1 MFFHHKYE
9 KSTLLNASLIL
20 LVAVLL
26 VQPAFVCARQKFD
39 EFDYN
44 NFISKATKRELFDE
58 IRENPSIKKQKI
70 PPLNENMLL
79 CGIRN
84 DLPLENIELILSAGQ
99 NVKFTNANKQDSLM
113 YLALYSEDN
122 RKIMRPILLQYGN
135 KSNLKHALK
144 RRDSYKKDAL
154 DYLIEKRNIPLY
166 DELYFLLGEKPI
178 KRCKDALFGVNSTY
192 VPTPVEEDDETSE
205 REIIVPDVT
214 ETTKKVEEVKLEEVI
229 EEETPDSD
237 GLEKLKEVD
246 ESEVPPLTFDS
257 LDVES
262 EKSKPIYLYDYMPK
276 QEQFVPERTDPN
288 RIALANIE
296 NPNSRDS
303 NGRTMLMNAAKNGSE
318 WEVRSLLN
326 SGADVSLC
334 DYEGWNALM
343 FAIRY
348 QNNLNIV
355 NVLLENGADI
365 YASNN
370 YGANSFQLAALYSSN
385 PEILKTI
392 LNQYTA
398 GSNEIFRAFILT
410 LTSNNTSSAVQE
422 AKLQVFI
429 NRNVPLNRFFEG
441 KTPLMYAAEF
451 SDSTSILKLLL
462 DAGAISTMRDA
473 NGKTAFDYASQ
484 NVKLAHDDVFWSLNS
499 N

>member
-1 MFFHHKYE
+1 M
-9 KSTLLNASLIL
+9 
-20 LVAVLL
+20 
-26 VQPAFVCARQKFD
+26 QPAFICARQKFD

-99 NVKFTNANKQDSLM
+99 NVKYTNANKQDSLM
-113 YLALYSEDN
+113 YLALYSDDN
-122 RKIMRPILLQYGN
+122 KKIMKPILLQYGN
-135 KSNLKHALK
+135 KSELKRALK

-178 KRCKDALFGVNSTY
+178 KRCKDALFGVNSSY
-192 VPTPVEEDDETSE
+192 IPKPDVEDADKTSE
-205 REIIVPDVT
+205 TAREGITTDAM
-214 ETTKKVEEVKLEEVI
+214 ETTKKVEEVKIAEII

-237 GLEKLKEVD
+237 GLEEIEEVD

-257 LDVES
+257 LDIES
-262 EKSKPIYLYDYMPK
+262 EKPKHIYLYDYLPK
-276 QEQFVPERTDPN
+276 QEDFVPERTDPN
-288 RIALANIE
+288 HIALAKIE

-451 SDSTSILKLLL
+451 SDSTSILKMLL

-484 NVKLAHDDVFWSLNS
+484 NAKLAHDDVFWSLNS